1 MEGVGSM
8 KKEKIF
14 YRDESAS
21 YPGKYMI
28 RADLEK
34 FHLNYTEGS
43 YNIIGARLMGLT
55 YAQYLRMCRDI
66 YGAEII
72 GKGNLYPYPVF
83 KLSKGLEDLIEQL
96 NARANLVLWER
107 EHPDFEEHAEFVK
120 EKNPRFYAEVTGN
133 ADNS

>member
-1 MEGVGSM
+1 M

-21 YPGKYMI
+21 HPGKYMI

-34 FHLNYTEGS
+34 FHLNYAEGS

-55 YAQYLRMCRDI
+55 YADYLRMCRDI

-72 GKGNLYPYPVF
+72 GKGNVYPYPVF

-107 EHPDFEEHAEFVK
+107 EHPDFEEHTEYIK
-120 EKNPRFYAEVTGN
+120 EQNPKFYAGVTKNVGN
-133 ADNS
+133 S